1 MKYKLKA
8 LNFNYPNIPIQIGNL
23 IHYGKFNSA
32 THTAFAWYEFTENN
46 QEYVM
51 VVEAA
56 NQGIVISP
64 YEKWWLDLQYE
75 KGKLAIGTPI
85 YPIDEKKVES
95 FIKKTEGQPYA
106 WMKLKDMAV
115 YWFLGRTDVED
126 TDTAWICSEHTC
138 ELLRIGNSKLDI
150 VKELNLP
157 QNDYCSPMD
166 LQISKLIKWEQIE
179 RITKVYS

>member
-1 MKYKLKA
+1 MEYKNKI
-8 LNFNYPNIPIQIGNL
+8 LNFNYPNVPIQIGNL

-32 THTAFAWYEFTENN
+32 THTAFALKEEGEF
-46 QEYVM
+46 VW

-56 NQGIVISP
+56 NQGIVKTK

-85 YPIDEKKVES
+85 YPLDEKKVES

-138 ELLRIGNSKLDI
+138 ELLKVGNPKLDI

-166 LQISKLIKWEQIE
+166 LQISKLISWED
-179 RITKVYS
+179 KSNGVYI